1 MNKFAILLIFMIGI
15 SFGILSIFQL
25 SWSQQPTTI
34 DITKLTGKEK
44 IEISGIINIKR
55 DTFLNNTYEFSDKPL
70 IKMDGQPL
78 DFEFAADFPDY
89 ISVDDSSISISM
101 KIKTP
106 FSSTTSKV
114 LNIDLN
120 SHSDIIKDN
129 PNGSK
134 TYANEPNK
142 SGETIKI
149 GDIVYRNVAS
159 IATVN
164 GSIGFIKAEA
174 NNNTNSTATIEELPK
189 TSNTLDKFLVAY
201 YKLPN

>member
-1 MNKFAILLIFMIGI
+1 
-15 SFGILSIFQL
+15 
-25 SWSQQPTTI
+25 
-34 DITKLTGKEK
+34 
-44 IEISGIINIKR
+44 
-55 DTFLNNTYEFSDKPL
+55 
-70 IKMDGQPL
+70 
-78 DFEFAADFPDY
+78 
-89 ISVDDSSISISM
+89 
-101 KIKTP
+101 
-106 FSSTTSKV
+106 